1 MADGLHFVS
10 TYGAFSVGATATLI
24 SAANPQRKG
33 LMIFNNSSSTLYIG
47 MDSNVTTSTGY
58 PILQNVTF
66 ATDDLAGVWKGNIY
80 GISGGIVDA
89 RFWEFGE

>member
-1 MADGLHFVS
+1 MNGITFVS
-10 TYGAFSVGATATLI
+10 GYGAVSVGTNATLI
-24 SAANPQRKG
+24 NASNPRRKG

-47 MDSNVTTSTGY
+47 MDANVTTSTGY

-66 ATDDLAGVWKGNIY
+66 ATDDLAGVWKGDIY
-80 GISGGIVDA
+80 GISSGTVDA